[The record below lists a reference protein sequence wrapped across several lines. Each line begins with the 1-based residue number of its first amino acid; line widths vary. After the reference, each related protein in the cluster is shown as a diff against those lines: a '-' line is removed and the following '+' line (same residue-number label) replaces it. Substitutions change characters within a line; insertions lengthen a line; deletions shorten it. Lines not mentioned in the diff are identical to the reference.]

1 MTGAVK
7 GSQFSYIHKS
17 DIQGQEPPQASAYLG
32 PTL

>member
-7 GSQFSYIHKS
+7 GSQFSYIHKG
-17 DIQGQEPPQASAYLG
+17 DMQGSSHASAYLG